1 MEKLVKIEKHNES
14 GYVVSSRV
22 IAKELGKRH
31 DNVLRDIEN
40 ILISS
45 NLRKSKSQSTEIS
58 VDLKKVIFS
67 NIYKDSKN
75 RNYKEYLLTKDGFI
89 LYMFNIQGHI
99 DFKMAYINEFNR
111 MEKELKQLKLTEKE
125 KFTVFNPKLYLPISA
140 TDEWNA
146 MKKMNEE
153 LVELRKD
160 IYNKMKKLHCSVIE
174 LSTKVQKALD
184 MADGIEFAMNR
195 IEKEKTTALI
205 EK

>member
-1 MEKLVKIEKHNES
+1 MEKLVKIKKHDES

-58 VDLKKVIFS
+58 VDLKKIIFS

-111 MEKELKQLKLTEKE
+111 MEKELQDKQKHILPFEEDKE
-125 KFTVFNPKLYLPISA
+125 GVKH
-140 TDEWNA
+140 
-146 MKKMNEE
+146 MKKIYKSKERMEIALNEYKYNLIIGKAMIE
-153 LVELRKD
+153 NALLD
-160 IYNKMKKLHCSVIE
+160 IKNSGFKTNKMSVYF
-174 LSTKVQKALD
+174 
-184 MADGIEFAMNR
+184 DGKGYNTVKSFLEF
-195 IEKEKTTALI
+195 E
-205 EK
+205 